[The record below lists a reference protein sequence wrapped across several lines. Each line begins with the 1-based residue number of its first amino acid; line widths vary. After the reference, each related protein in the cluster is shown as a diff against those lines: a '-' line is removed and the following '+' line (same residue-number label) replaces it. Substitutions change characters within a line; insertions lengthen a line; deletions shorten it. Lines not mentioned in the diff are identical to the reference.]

1 MPSKDHKLL
10 MKTLNKLVKQERW
23 RKLKKLK
30 GKVTEISKTKSG
42 NLKLII
48 NETSV
53 YVLKRN
59 KNLYATAETIK
70 QNEMISVALRTHLG
84 KYYVLKITKQKD
96 KTLGEFTA

>member
-42 NLKLII
+42 NIKLII
-48 NETSV
+48 QETPV

-59 KNLYATAETIK
+59 KNLYALAETIHL
-70 QNEMISVALRTHLG
+70 NEIISIALRTHLG
-84 KYYVLKITKQKD
+84 KYYVLKITKKGQ
-96 KTLGEFTA
+96 TLDNWFT